1 MRYEIRHLK
10 DHAENLLLIV
20 CDHPPSVS
28 EGWNAVFHALPEEP
42 WGIYNARDTAWE
54 PGSLAK
60 VAQQFWPLVE
70 SKEADVGLVGY
81 SNLDPWPAEMAKFNV
96 FMLTRDLVNRCV
108 SKCCA
113 SKGVMQ
119 APAPADGSP
128 GQGKLPGRP
137 VRGLQAEGASAGSVH
152 VALVWI
158 APCMP
163 DVVCNG
169 LNPCTL
175 HAWCGFCVPAALAT
189 LMRRYI
195 RRFVKTTTLS

>member
-10 DHAENLLLIV
+10 DHAENLLLIA

-60 VAQQFWPLVE
+60 VVQQFWPLVE
-70 SKEADVGLVGY
+70 SKQADVGLVGY

-108 SKCCA
+108 SKCDCA
-113 SKGVMQ
+113 AKGVGCRGTSS
-119 APAPADGSP
+119 ACGWLTRPPGEVAAGGPAS
-128 GQGKLPGRP
+128 
-137 VRGLQAEGASAGSVH
+137 
-152 VALVWI
+152 
-158 APCMP
+158 
-163 DVVCNG
+163 
-169 LNPCTL
+169 
-175 HAWCGFCVPAALAT
+175 
-189 LMRRYI
+189 
-195 RRFVKTTTLS
+195 